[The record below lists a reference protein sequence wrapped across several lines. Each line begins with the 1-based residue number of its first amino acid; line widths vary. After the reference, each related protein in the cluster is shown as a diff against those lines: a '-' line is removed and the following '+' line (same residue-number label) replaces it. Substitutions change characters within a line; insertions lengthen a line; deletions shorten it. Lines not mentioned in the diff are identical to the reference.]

1 MSARK
6 VLVGLSGG
14 VDSAVASL
22 LLSREG
28 WEPVGVYMKLH
39 DNDSYHE
46 ENFAKAKQ
54 VADYLGMQLHFLDL
68 SGEFRKEVYDYFV
81 DSYRRGLTPNPCVI
95 CNREIKFGE
104 MLRFADTL
112 GIEKVATGHYLRS
125 DGKYIYRALDKEK
138 DQSYFLAEVKPGVIG
153 RLLFPLGEL
162 RKSEVVE
169 MAEEIEPLR
178 NIARQKESSEIC
190 FVDGDYTEILAKHM
204 PVDMEG
210 EVLDT
215 AGEVVGTH
223 KGYMHYTIGKRRGF
237 TVRGAHEPHYVLGL
251 DARNNRIIVGR
262 RELLAESEF
271 RLRNINLFDD
281 MESFECM
288 LKVRYRTEAVKA
300 SVRIGHEGGSVRL
313 HSPVFGLAEGQF
325 AVFYDQERL
334 LGGGEIVKRRDF
346 A

>member
-223 KGYMHYTIGKRRGF
+223 KGYMHYTIGQRKGF
-237 TVRGAHEPHYVLGL
+237 TLFKSHKPHYVIGI
-251 DARNNRIIVGR
+251 DSQKNQIIVGDKHQLEKR
-262 RELLAESEF
+262 MIFLKQC
-271 RLRNINLFDD
+271 NLFIDKKIFNC
-281 MESFECM
+281 EV
-288 LKVRYRTEAVKA
+288 KVRYRTEPIKAKVKMDGSKA
-300 SVRIGHEGGSVRL
+300 SVFLEKTATGI
-313 HSPVFGLAEGQF
+313 AKGQ
-325 AVFYDQERL
+325 ACVFYDGDKV
-334 LGGGEIVKRRDF
+334 LGGGWIRGAKR
-346 A
+346 